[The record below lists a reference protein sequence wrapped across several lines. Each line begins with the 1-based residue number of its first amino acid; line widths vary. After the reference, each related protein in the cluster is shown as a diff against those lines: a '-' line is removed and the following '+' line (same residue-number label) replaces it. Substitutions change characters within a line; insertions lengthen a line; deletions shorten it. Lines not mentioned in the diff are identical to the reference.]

1 MNPEIRDLST
11 VIIIDNKLIYKV
23 LHCRGLSKDSFI
35 GANKI
40 SKDFELR
47 DFILISPVVARH
59 CNSIYNN

>member
-1 MNPEIRDLST
+1 MLCVQDET
-11 VIIIDNKLIYKV
+11 
-23 LHCRGLSKDSFI
+23 FI

-59 CNSIYNN
+59 CVTVFIIINTLARRRRDNKDLRYNIQS